1 MSTVA
6 VAEASAVLAAGAR
19 SVLEQDGCAV
29 WTAATLDELLA
40 GAAGSRPNVALVDL
54 ALPPRGAVTAIASLG
69 RHGTRTVVWA
79 FDPSPEDLLGAVA
92 AGAAGFLAKTVTPA
106 ELASAI
112 QRAAA
117 GEAVLGE
124 GLASALVTGVQRLFG
139 DQRLR
144 ESSLS
149 SREERVL
156 ELVSE
161 GLRNREIAAALA
173 ISEFTVKRHVQ
184 NILRKLELP
193 SRRAA
198 AAFHRRHADL
208 MGSWELA

>member
-1 MSTVA
+1 VSTVA

-19 SVLEQDGCAV
+19 AVLEQGGYAV
-29 WTAATLDELLA
+29 WTAASLDELLA
-40 GAAGSRPNVALVDL
+40 VAAESPPEVALVDL
-54 ALPPRGAVTAIASLG
+54 GLLPDGGGTAIASLG
-69 RHGTRTVVWA
+69 RYGTRTVVWG
-79 FDPSPEDLLGAVA
+79 FDPSPESVLGAVA
-92 AGAAGFLAKTVTPA
+92 AGAAGFLGKTVTPA
-106 ELASAI
+106 ELVVAI

-117 GEAVLGE
+117 GNAVLGE
-124 GLASALVTGVQRLFG
+124 GLAGVLVTGVQQAWG
-139 DQRLR
+139 DQRVR

-161 GLRNREIAAALA
+161 GLRNREIAATLA

-198 AAFHRRHADL
+198 AAFHRRHADATRT
-208 MGSWELA
+208 WEPA

>member
-1 MSTVA
+1 VSTVA

-19 SVLEQDGCAV
+19 AVLEQSGFSV
-29 WTAATLDELLA
+29 WTAASLDDLLA
-40 GAAGSRPNVALVDL
+40 RAAECPPEVALVDL
-54 ALPPRGAVTAIASLG
+54 GLPPHGAVAAIGGLG
-69 RHGTRTVVWA
+69 RHGTRTVVWG
-79 FDPSPEDLLGAVA
+79 FDPSPEDVLGAVA

-106 ELASAI
+106 ELTGSI
-112 QRAAA
+112 HRAGA
-117 GEAVLGE
+117 GDAVLGE
-124 GLASALVTGVQRLFG
+124 GLAGVLVHGVQRAYG

-198 AAFHRRHADL
+198 AAFHRRRADL
-208 MGSWELA
+208 TRSWEVA